1 MMPAHSNNTVPTTL
15 AQFQILTTTYKTV
28 HGHDI
33 TTDILIPRSLST
45 NTPQTPRPILLRYH
59 GGGLIAGSSLF
70 PAFFNPWYLELA
82 ETHGTIIIS
91 PNYRLLP
98 EATFEDIMGDI
109 EDHWQWMHRPMPS
122 FLATQTDGRLAADLD
137 RIITGGD
144 SAGGYLSLQTALNH
158 PDMIRAVTATYPMV
172 VVKSDQMVGDYE
184 KPVYGLPS
192 YPRSTLADH
201 LASVE
206 KQESQT
212 GQKVIVT
219 ADHGEERL
227 KLMFAICQHGLVGPL
242 LSADQR
248 MYPLERL
255 RLGAR
260 FPAGGILILHGCQD
274 SVVPVQES
282 FLLKEAT
289 QKAQPD
295 LAFKLVTREGEHGF
309 DHAASSKD
317 EWLHDAVREIVDSW
331 LS

>member
-1 MMPAHSNNTVPTTL
+1 MPAHSNNTVPTTL

-33 TTDILIPRSLST
+33 TTDILIPRSLYT
-45 NTPQTPRPILLRYH
+45 NPPRKPRPILLRYH

-82 ETHGTIIIS
+82 EAHETIIVS

-98 EATFEDIMGDI
+98 EATFEEIMDDT
-109 EDHWQWMHRPMPS
+109 EDHWQWMHRTMPS
-122 FLATQTDGRLAADLD
+122 FLATHTDGRLTADLD

-172 VVKSDQMVGDYE
+172 VVKSDQMAGDYE
-184 KPVYGLPS
+184 KPMYGLPS

-201 LASVE
+201 LTSV
-206 KQESQT
+206 KGQEAQT
-212 GQKVIVT
+212 GQIAIVT

-242 LSADQR
+242 LSADPR

-255 RLGAR
+255 KLGAR
-260 FPAGGILILHGCQD
+260 FPAGGILVLHGNQD

-282 FLLKEAT
+282 FLLRET
-289 QKAQPD
+289 VQKVQPD
-295 LAFKLVTREGEHGF
+295 LTFNLVTREGEHGF
-309 DHAASSKD
+309 DHAASLKD
-317 EWLHDAVREIVDSW
+317 EWLQDAIRGIIVSW